1 MGGEITWECL
11 KTGPNA
17 GSYVFTLK
25 VYRDCAG
32 ITVSTFAQTINVWGH
47 PTVSTITANFIS
59 QQDVSPL
66 CDPINSGNQQY
77 SCANGDLGAVEEY
90 VFETPPT
97 QLSGI
102 PPADGWHF
110 TWNNCCRNAAIV
122 NMASSQEGFTLRAS
136 MYPTTIQLQEFQYLL
151 IHVLIHLQTSKSSQ
165 KQYYA
170 LDFPFHITT
179 TPQTQNLII

>member
-1 MGGEITWECL
+1 MGGEITWQCL

-77 SCANGDLGAVEEY
+77 SCANGDLGAVE
-90 VFETPPT
+90 
-97 QLSGI
+97 
-102 PPADGWHF
+102 
-110 TWNNCCRNAAIV
+110 
-122 NMASSQEGFTLRAS
+122 
-136 MYPTTIQLQEFQYLL
+136 
-151 IHVLIHLQTSKSSQ
+151 
-165 KQYYA
+165 
-170 LDFPFHITT
+170 
-179 TPQTQNLII
+179 